1 MSRKRERRKRTR
13 RKVWFL
19 ARRAMPLETITS
31 LWMDQMLYG
40 VATAEVVWTPMDGLL
55 APRARRI
62 PPPKPES

>member
-19 ARRAMPLETITS
+19 ARRAMPPGTAAAL
-31 LWMDQMLYG
+31 LMDQMVFG